1 MAEASASNEEV
12 ELKFVI
18 VPEGFSHTRR
28 LPLSYTLLEMKQAVE
43 ADLRIPTA
51 SMKLVFQGAEMA
63 SPSLRDYGLST
74 TEPNQIELQIVYM
87 EERPTPSS
95 YTMRESLFIII
106 FSPNPP
112 CAPSLAPLS
121 PLLTGRTRWSSQ
133 PTSSPSRS
141 PSGRT
146 FHQSLSKCR
155 SYAPWVRRRPS

>member
-95 YTMRESLFIII
+95 YTMRESLFYYY
-106 FSPNPP
+106 FLPT
-112 CAPSLAPLS
+112 LRAPLAWPRS
-121 PLLTGRTRWSSQ
+121 LL
-133 PTSSPSRS
+133 
-141 PSGRT
+141 
-146 FHQSLSKCR
+146 
-155 SYAPWVRRRPS
+155 Y

>member
-95 YTMRESLFIII
+95 YTMRESLFYYY
-106 FSPNPP
+106 FSLQPSMRPSP
-112 CAPSLAPLS
+112 APALS
-121 PLLTGRTRWSSQ
+121 FTDGAHPFDSHSRRHLRRGHLRAGYPTEAYPSADRTRH
-133 PTSSPSRS
+133 
-141 PSGRT
+141 G
-146 FHQSLSKCR
+146 
-155 SYAPWVRRRPS
+155 